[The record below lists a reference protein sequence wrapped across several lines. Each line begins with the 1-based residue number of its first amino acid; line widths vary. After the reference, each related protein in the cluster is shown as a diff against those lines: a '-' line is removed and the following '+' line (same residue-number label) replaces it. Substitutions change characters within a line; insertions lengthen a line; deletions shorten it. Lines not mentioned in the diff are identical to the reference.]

1 MTIPAVQHPLEPQE
15 SKHSSNESLPTPPR
29 SPTLSA
35 AKDPITPAREHD
47 PATLEA
53 NISSPLGPSPVQTPG
68 TLGVADYLGYFPPI
82 TPQASHD
89 PLLLKSRLQSEAHIT
104 ELRKRK
110 GNSSA
115 AFYTKQNQ
123 HITGLLKHLD
133 DHVREA
139 EEEEDASR
147 LAVSHWL
154 LLLSCFCLCGL
165 WSAEAYPE
173 RAGRRARGTQRP
185 DLSFSFLGPFQI
197 KIAVY
202 GSLICNW

>member
-1 MTIPAVQHPLEPQE
+1 MTTPAVQHPLEPQE

-53 NISSPLGPSPVQTPG
+53 NISSPLGPSPAQTPG
-68 TLGVADYLGYFPPI
+68 TLGAADYLGYFPPI

-115 AFYTKQNQ
+115 AFYQKQNQ

-147 LAVSHWL
+147 LAVSQRMLFLVL
-154 LLLSCFCLCGL
+154 LPVGAMVCRGV
-165 WSAEAYPE
+165 P
-173 RAGRRARGTQRP
+173 RTRTKQTAGNT
-185 DLSFSFLGPFQI
+185 
-197 KIAVY
+197 KT
-202 GSLICNW
+202 